1 MDTVRTASTGPPVTV
16 KKAVRTFSV
25 QAKNRNWR
33 YLVVDWAVIAASI
46 GVHIAVGGVLV
57 YVVVCILIGSRLRAL
72 ANLLHE
78 SAHYK
83 LFPDRRANRIAGMM
97 LCAWPTVTS
106 YRRYVTLHR
115 MHHSYLWNSEQ
126 DPDAALYRIT
136 RTQVGSVHRM
146 PYRRFAAQHLLLAV
160 IPVLPL
166 WRLWCERRR
175 DVQGLVVRLSA
186 ACGMAALVLFEPG
199 MATFPLL
206 YWFIPW
212 LTSYQILRYW
222 AELGEHGG
230 LRSFGHDWGSRNWR
244 GNAVT
249 RWLIGSHSDD
259 LYHLLHHWF
268 PSVPHY
274 RLRELDSICRLFWPE
289 YDSHVRCTGFFVGS
303 ARGVSVLR
311 DMWLGGV
318 DRLA

>member
-1 MDTVRTASTGPPVTV
+1 MAAVRTAPTGPPVTV

-33 YLVVDWAVIAASI
+33 YLGVDWVVIIAS
-46 GVHIAVGGVLV
+46 VCAHVLVGGVLL
-57 YVVVCILIGSRLRAL
+57 YLVVSILIGSRLRAL

-78 SAHYK
+78 AAHYK
-83 LFPDRRANRIAGMM
+83 LFPGRRVNRIAGMV
-97 LCAWPTVTS
+97 LCAWPTMTS
-106 YRRYVTLHR
+106 YRRYATLHR
-115 MHHSYLWNSEQ
+115 MHHSYLWSSAQ
-126 DPDAALYRIT
+126 DPDASLYRIT
-136 RTQVGSVHRM
+136 GTQISSVHRLSY
-146 PYRRFAAQHLLLAV
+146 PRFAAQHFLLAV
-160 IPVLPL
+160 IPVLPF

-175 DVQGLVVRLSA
+175 DLHGLIVRFLVVGLLGA
-186 ACGMAALVLFEPG
+186 MAVLGPRIAMFLV
-199 MATFPLL
+199 L
-206 YWFIPW
+206 YWFVPW

-222 AELGEHGG
+222 AEIGEHGG
-230 LRSFGHDWGSRNWR
+230 LSAFGHEWGSRNWK
-244 GNAVT
+244 GNLMT

-274 RLRELDSICRLFWPE
+274 RLRELDSVCRKSWPE
-289 YDSHVRCTGFFVGS
+289 YASHLRCSGFFIGT
-303 ARGVSVLR
+303 AQGVSVLR